1 MERSTSIVKSNK
13 SRKRN
18 LSHNNRQ
25 YSNEPHIDK
34 TLTKNNTLYYR
45 NEQGDLISK
54 GGDPLYYEY
63 VANPDYEKN
72 TINNLFSNQVNQFN
86 NAQKGNR
93 NRILDGMY
101 EHMASTVGKRGGYNT
116 ERELI
121 LAVGSKEDFKDMSE
135 AEIKAE
141 QELRHK
147 VIDDFILGFEERYPS
162 IRITQAHLHEDERN
176 TDKDAEPYLSY
187 VNPHAHIDFVP
198 MPVEEFTKKGKPKK
212 PSASM
217 NKALLDMFPNAEND
231 TTKAFEAFM
240 ADARSYIDELAS
252 EYDPTHVRKEVG
264 SHDYKKVNDYKE
276 FKDRENALNARETE
290 LDSRKK
296 ELDSRETELDDKD
309 ADVSQRLSN
318 VKMREERVKDKEAD
332 ILNANLTVVS
342 AIGKHYGSTHFTND
356 SVVFG
361 SPEGAEMLSKR
372 SLTGNV
378 DLLMQLTE
386 TRLKRVSVRENE
398 VSYKERT
405 FREEQGRFADSVD
418 VFAKLVDKSFPSS
431 NANAVINS
439 YVLGDSRYKTEAEI
453 LSKAAR
459 VSPQKFGKDMGD
471 LEL

>member
-13 SRKRN
+13 TRKRN

-45 NEQGDLISK
+45 DEQGTLTSK
-54 GGDPLYYEY
+54 GGEPEFYEY

-72 TINNLFSNQVNQFN
+72 TINQLFSAQVNQFN

-93 NRILDGMY
+93 NRILNGMY
-101 EHMASTVGKRGGYNT
+101 EHMESTVGKRGGYNT

-121 LAVGSKEDFKDMSE
+121 LAVGSKEDFKGMSDD
-135 AEIKAE
+135 AIKAE

-147 VIDDFILGFEERYPS
+147 VIDKFIKGFEVRYPS

-176 TDKDAEPYLSY
+176 TDKDADPYLSY

-252 EYDPTHVRKEVG
+252 KYDPTHVRKVVG
-264 SHDYKKVNDYKE
+264 SHDYKKVNEYKE
-276 FKDRENALNARETE
+276 FKDREKALETKSAELNAREK
-290 LDSRKK
+290 D
-296 ELDSRETELDDKD
+296 LDDKD

-318 VKMREERVKDKEAD
+318 VKMREERVRDKEAD
-332 ILNANLTVVS
+332 ILKTNLAVVS
-342 AIGKHYGSTHFTND
+342 AIGKHYGSVQFKDD
-356 SVVFG
+356 SVRFG

-372 SLTGNV
+372 PLSRNV
-378 DLLMQLTE
+378 GLLLQLTE
-386 TRLKRVSVRENE
+386 NDLKRASMVEKRASVRENE
-398 VSYKERT
+398 VSYKERK
-405 FREEQGRFADSVD
+405 FREDEGRFAKAVS
-418 VFAKLVDKSFPSS
+418 VFANLVDKSFPHSK
-431 NANAVINS
+431 ANEVINS
-439 YVLGDSRYKTEAEI
+439 YVMGDESYKVQAEA
-453 LSKAAR
+453 LSKGSR
-459 VSPQKFGKDMGD
+459 MSTQKLGKDMGD

>member
-1 MERSTSIVKSNK
+1 MERSSSIVKSNK
-13 SRKRN
+13 TRKRN

-34 TLTKNNTLYYR
+34 TLTQNNTLYYR
-45 NEQGDLISK
+45 DEQGTLTSK
-54 GGDPLYYEY
+54 GGEPDYYAY

-72 TINNLFSNQVNQFN
+72 TINQLFSAQVNQFN

-101 EHMASTVGKRGGYNT
+101 DYMESTVGRRGGYNT

-121 LAVGSKEDFKDMSE
+121 LAVGSKEDFKGKSDD
-135 AEIKAE
+135 AIKAE

-147 VIDDFILGFEERYPS
+147 VIDKFIKGFEVRYPS

-176 TDKDAEPYLSY
+176 TDTDAPSYLSY

-198 MPVEEFTKKGKPKK
+198 MPVPEFTDKGKPKK

-217 NKALLDMFPNAEND
+217 NKALLNMFPNAEND
-231 TTKAFEAFM
+231 TTKAFNAFM
-240 ADARSYIDELAS
+240 EDARSYIDELALK
-252 EYDPTHVRKEVG
+252 YDPTHVRKEVG
-264 SHDYKKVNDYKE
+264 THDYKKVNDYKE
-276 FKDRENALNARETE
+276 FKDRENALN
-290 LDSRKK
+290 
-296 ELDSRETELDDKD
+296 SRETELNKKYAELNDKD
-309 ADVSQRLSN
+309 TDISQRLSN
-318 VKMREERVKDKEAD
+318 VKMREDRVKGKEAD
-332 ILNANLTVVS
+332 ILNTNLTVVS

-372 SLTGNV
+372 SLTSNV
-378 DLLMQLTE
+378 GLLMQLTE

-398 VSYKERT
+398 VSYKERK
-405 FREEQGRFADSVD
+405 FREDEGRFAKSVS
-418 VFAKLVDKSFPSS
+418 VFANLVDTSFPRS
-431 NANAVINS
+431 NANDVINS
-439 YVLGDSRYKTEAEI
+439 YVMGDSSYKEKAEI

>member
-54 GGDPLYYEY
+54 GGNPLYYEY

-72 TINNLFSNQVNQFN
+72 TINQLFSNQVNQFN

-121 LAVGSKEDFKDMSE
+121 LAVGSKEDFKDMSDD
-135 AEIKAE
+135 AIKAE
-141 QELRHK
+141 QELRHN
-147 VIDDFILGFEERYPS
+147 VIDEFIKGFEVRYPS

-176 TDKDAEPYLSY
+176 TDTDAPSYLSY

-198 MPVEEFTKKGKPKK
+198 MPVPEFTDKGKPKK

-217 NKALLDMFPNAEND
+217 NKALLNMFPNPEND
-231 TTKAFEAFM
+231 TKKAFNAFIE
-240 ADARSYIDELAS
+240 DARSYIDELAS

-264 SHDYKKVNDYKE
+264 THDYKKVNDYKE

-332 ILNANLTVVS
+332 ILKANLTVVS

>member
-1 MERSTSIVKSNK
+1 MYYRDE
-13 SRKRN
+13 
-18 LSHNNRQ
+18 Q
-25 YSNEPHIDK
+25 G
-34 TLTKNNTLYYR
+34 TLT
-45 NEQGDLISK
+45 SK
-54 GGDPLYYEY
+54 GGEPDYYEY
-63 VANPDYEKN
+63 VADPDYEKN
-72 TINNLFSNQVNQFN
+72 TINQLFSAQVNQFN

-93 NRILDGMY
+93 NRILNGMY
-101 EHMASTVGKRGGYNT
+101 EHMESTVGKRGGYNT

-121 LAVGSKEDFKDMSE
+121 LAVGSKEDFKDMSDD
-135 AEIKAE
+135 AIKAE
-141 QELRHK
+141 QKLRHK
-147 VIDDFILGFEERYPS
+147 VIDKFISGFELRYPS

-176 TDKDAEPYLSY
+176 TDTGAPSYLSY

-198 MPVEEFTKKGKPKK
+198 MPVPEFTDKGKPKK

-217 NKALLDMFPNAEND
+217 NKALLNMFPNPEND
-231 TTKAFEAFM
+231 TKKAFNAFM
-240 ADARSYIDELAS
+240 EDARSYIDEIALY
-252 EYDPTHVRKEVG
+252 YDPTHVRKEVG

-276 FKDRENALNARETE
+276 FKDRENALNSRETE

-332 ILNANLTVVS
+332 ILNTNLTVVS
-342 AIGKHYGSTHFTND
+342 AIGKHYGSTHFNND

-372 SLTGNV
+372 SLTDNV
-378 DLLMQLTE
+378 STLMQLTE
-386 TRLKRVSVRENE
+386 RSLKRVSVRENE

>member
-13 SRKRN
+13 TRKRN

-45 NEQGDLISK
+45 DEQGTLISK
-54 GGDPLYYEY
+54 GGEPEFYEY

-72 TINNLFSNQVNQFN
+72 TINQLFSDQVNQFN

-93 NRILDGMY
+93 NRILNGMY
-101 EHMASTVGKRGGYNT
+101 DHMESTVGKRGGYNT

-135 AEIKAE
+135 DAIKAE
-141 QELRHK
+141 QKLRHK
-147 VIDDFILGFEERYPS
+147 VIDKFISGFELRYPS

-176 TDKDAEPYLSY
+176 TDTGAPLYLSY

-198 MPVEEFTKKGKPKK
+198 MPVPEFTDKGKPKK

-217 NKALLDMFPNAEND
+217 NKALLNMFPNAEND
-231 TTKAFEAFM
+231 TAKAFNAFM
-240 ADARSYIDELAS
+240 DDARSYIDEIALY
-252 EYDPTHVRKEVG
+252 YDPTHVRKEVG

-276 FKDRENALNARETE
+276 FKDRENALNAREKE

-296 ELDSRETELDDKD
+296 ELDDKD

-318 VKMREERVKDKEAD
+318 VKVREDRVKDKEAD
-332 ILNANLTVVS
+332 ILNTNLTVVS
-342 AIGKHYGSTHFTND
+342 AIGKHYGSFKFTGD
-356 SVVFG
+356 SIAFG
-361 SPEGAEMLSKR
+361 SPDGAEMLSKR
-372 SLTGNV
+372 SLSDNV
-378 DLLMQLTE
+378 GTLMQLTE

-439 YVLGDSRYKTEAEI
+439 YVLGDSRYKAQAEA

>member
-13 SRKRN
+13 TRKRN

-45 NEQGDLISK
+45 DEQGTLTSK
-54 GGDPLYYEY
+54 GGEPEFYEY

-72 TINNLFSNQVNQFN
+72 TINQLFSAQVNQFN

-93 NRILDGMY
+93 NRILNGMY
-101 EHMASTVGKRGGYNT
+101 EHMESTVGKRGGYNT

-121 LAVGSKEDFKDMSE
+121 LAVGSKEDFKGKSDD
-135 AEIKAE
+135 AIKAE

-147 VIDDFILGFEERYPS
+147 VIDKFIKGFEVRYPS

-176 TDKDAEPYLSY
+176 TDTDAPSYLSY

-198 MPVEEFTKKGKPKK
+198 MPVPEFTDKGKPKK

-217 NKALLDMFPNAEND
+217 NKALLNMFPNAEND
-231 TTKAFEAFM
+231 TTKAFNAFM
-240 ADARSYIDELAS
+240 EDARSYIDELALK
-252 EYDPTHVRKEVG
+252 YDTTHVRKEVG
-264 SHDYKKVNDYKE
+264 THDYKKVNDYKE
-276 FKDRENALNARETE
+276 FKDRENALNSRETE
-290 LDSRKK
+290 LDSSKN
-296 ELDSRETELDDKD
+296 ELDSRKTELDDKD

-332 ILNANLTVVS
+332 ILKTNLTVVG
-342 AIGKHYGSTHFTND
+342 AIGKHYGSFNFTGD
-356 SVVFG
+356 SIAFG
-361 SPEGAEMLSKR
+361 SPDGAEMLSKR
-372 SLTGNV
+372 SLADNV
-378 DLLMQLTE
+378 DLLMRLTE
-386 TRLKRVSVRENE
+386 KQLKRVSVRENE
-398 VSYKERT
+398 VSYKERQL
-405 FREEQGRFADSVD
+405 REAEGRFADSVD
-418 VFAKLVDKSFPSS
+418 VFAKLVDTSVPRSD
-431 NANAVINS
+431 ANTVINS
-439 YVLGDSRYKTEAEI
+439 YVMGDPSYKVQAEA

-471 LEL
+471 LDE

>member
-13 SRKRN
+13 TRKRN

-34 TLTKNNTLYYR
+34 TLTQNNTLYYR
-45 NEQGDLISK
+45 NEQGTLTSI
-54 GGDPLYYEY
+54 GGAPVYYEY

-72 TINNLFSNQVNQFN
+72 TINHLFSNQVYQFN
-86 NAQKGNR
+86 KAQKGNR

-121 LAVGSKEDFKDMSE
+121 LAVGSKEDFKNMSE
-135 AEIKAE
+135 DEVKAE

-147 VIDDFILGFEERYPS
+147 VVDDFILGFEERYPS
-162 IRITQAHLHEDERN
+162 IRITQAHLHEDERKV
-176 TDKDAEPYLSY
+176 DKDAEPYLSY

-198 MPVEEFTKKGKPKK
+198 MPVEEFTKTGKPKK

-231 TTKAFEAFM
+231 TSKAFEAFM
-240 ADARSYIDELAS
+240 EDARSYIDELALK
-252 EYDPTHVRKEVG
+252 YDPTHVRKVVG

-276 FKDRENALNARETE
+276 FKDREKELEARE
-290 LDSRKK
+290 KA
-296 ELDSRETELDDKD
+296 LDDKD

-318 VKMREERVKDKEAD
+318 VKMREERAKVKESD
-332 ILNANLTVVS
+332 ILKTNLTVVS
-342 AIGKHYGSTHFTND
+342 AIGKHYGSVHFTDD
-356 SVVFG
+356 SIAFG

-372 SLTGNV
+372 SLAGNV
-378 DLLMQLTE
+378 GTLMQLTE

-398 VSYKERT
+398 VSYKERK
-405 FREEQGRFADSVD
+405 FREDEGRFAKSVS
-418 VFAKLVDKSFPSS
+418 VFANLVDKSFPRS

-439 YVLGDSRYKTEAEI
+439 YVMGDSRYKEQAEA
-453 LSKAAR
+453 LSKGAR
-459 VSPQKFGKDMGD
+459 MSAQKLGKDMGD

>member
-1 MERSTSIVKSNK
+1 MERSSSIVKSNK
-13 SRKRN
+13 TRKRN

-45 NEQGDLISK
+45 DEQGTLTSK
-54 GGDPLYYEY
+54 GGEPEFYEY

-72 TINNLFSNQVNQFN
+72 TINQLFSAQVNQFN

-93 NRILDGMY
+93 NRILNGMY
-101 EHMASTVGKRGGYNT
+101 EHMESTVGKRGGYNT

-121 LAVGSKEDFKDMSE
+121 LAVGSKEDFKGKSDD
-135 AEIKAE
+135 AIKAE

-147 VIDDFILGFEERYPS
+147 VIDKFIKGFEVRYPS

-176 TDKDAEPYLSY
+176 TDKGAPSYLSY
-187 VNPHAHIDFVP
+187 VNPHAHIDYVP
-198 MPVEEFTKKGKPKK
+198 MPVEEFTDTGKPKK

-217 NKALLDMFPNAEND
+217 NKALLDMFPNPEKD
-231 TTKAFEAFM
+231 TTKAFNAFM
-240 ADARSYIDELAS
+240 EDARSYIDELALK
-252 EYDPTHVRKEVG
+252 YDPTHVRKKVG
-264 SHDYKKVNDYKE
+264 THDYKKVNDYKE
-276 FKDRENALNARETE
+276 FKDRENALNSREKA
-290 LDSRKK
+290 LN
-296 ELDSRETELDDKD
+296 SRETELNDKD
-309 ADVSQRLSN
+309 ADISQRLSN
-318 VKMREERVKDKEAD
+318 VKMREDRVKGKEAD
-332 ILNANLTVVS
+332 ILNTNLTVVS
-342 AIGKHYGSTHFTND
+342 AIGKHYGSTRFTND

-372 SLTGNV
+372 SLTSNV

-398 VSYKERT
+398 VSYKERK
-405 FREEQGRFADSVD
+405 FREDEGRFAESVG
-418 VFAKLVDKSFPSS
+418 VFANLVDKSFPSS

-439 YVLGDSRYKTEAEI
+439 YVMGDSSYKAQAEA

-459 VSPQKFGKDMGD
+459 VSPQKFGKDMGG

>member
-45 NEQGDLISK
+45 NEQGELTSK
-54 GGDPLYYEY
+54 GGDPLYYEH

-72 TINNLFSNQVNQFN
+72 TINHLFSNQVNQFN

-135 AEIKAE
+135 DEVKAE
-141 QELRHK
+141 QELRHN
-147 VIDDFILGFEERYPS
+147 VIDDFIRGFEKRYPS

-176 TDKDAEPYLSY
+176 TDKGAEPYLSY

-198 MPVEEFTKKGKPKK
+198 MPVEEFTKTGKPKK

-240 ADARSYIDELAS
+240 DDARSYIDELAS
-252 EYDPTHVRKEVG
+252 EYDPTHVRKVVG
-264 SHDYKKVNDYKE
+264 SHDYKKVNEYKE
-276 FKDRENALNARETE
+276 FKDREKALETKETELNAREK
-290 LDSRKK
+290 D
-296 ELDSRETELDDKD
+296 LDDKG

-318 VKMREERVKDKEAD
+318 VKMREERVKGKEAN
-332 ILNANLTVVS
+332 ILRTNLTVVS
-342 AIGKHYGSTHFTND
+342 AIGKHYGSVCFKDD
-356 SVVFG
+356 SIAFG

-372 SLTGNV
+372 SLAGNV
-378 DLLMQLTE
+378 GLLMQLTE
-386 TRLKRVSVRENE
+386 NSLTGVSAREKRASVRENE
-398 VSYKERT
+398 VSYKERK
-405 FREEQGRFADSVD
+405 FREDEGRFAKAVSVFSD
-418 VFAKLVDKSFPSS
+418 LVDKTFPNSK
-431 NANAVINS
+431 ANDVINS
-439 YVLGDSRYKTEAEI
+439 YVMGDASYKTQAEA
-453 LSKAAR
+453 LSKSAR
-459 VSPQKFGKDMGD
+459 VSAQKLGKDIGG

>member
-13 SRKRN
+13 TRKRN

-45 NEQGDLISK
+45 DEQGTLTSK
-54 GGDPLYYEY
+54 GGEPEFYEY

-72 TINNLFSNQVNQFN
+72 TINQLFSAQVNQFN

-93 NRILDGMY
+93 NRILNGMY
-101 EHMASTVGKRGGYNT
+101 EHMESTVGKRGGYNT

-121 LAVGSKEDFKDMSE
+121 LAVGSKEDFKGMSDY
-135 AEIKAE
+135 AIKAE

-147 VIDDFILGFEERYPS
+147 VIDKFIKGFEVRYPS

-176 TDKDAEPYLSY
+176 TDTDAPSYLSY

-198 MPVEEFTKKGKPKK
+198 MPVPEFTDKGKPKK

-217 NKALLDMFPNAEND
+217 NKALLNMFPNPEND
-231 TTKAFEAFM
+231 TTKAFNAFLE
-240 ADARSYIDELAS
+240 DARSYIDELVL
-252 EYDPTHVRKEVG
+252 EYDPTHVRKKVG
-264 SHDYKKVNDYKE
+264 THDYKKVNDYKE
-276 FKDRENALNARETE
+276 FKDRENALN
-290 LDSRKK
+290 SRKK

-332 ILNANLTVVS
+332 ILNTNLTVVS
-342 AIGKHYGSTHFTND
+342 AIGKHYGSTHFNND

-372 SLTGNV
+372 SLTDNV
-378 DLLMQLTE
+378 STLMQLTE
-386 TRLKRVSVRENE
+386 RSLKRVSVRENE
-398 VSYKERT
+398 VYYKERKL
-405 FREEQGRFADSVD
+405 REDEGRFADSVD
-418 VFAKLVDKSFPSS
+418 VFAKLVDKSFPRS

-439 YVLGDSRYKTEAEI
+439 YVMGDLSYKSQAEA
-453 LSKAAR
+453 LSEAAR